1 MKRKMVDKELVEV
14 LSLATREIMER
25 TGDPF
30 EVAVKKAKIGLKE
43 YIRLR
48 VETMR
53 DLVNQGYSEEAAFK
67 EAKRMVNVGVACK

>member
-1 MKRKMVDKELVEV
+1 MKMKDEELVR
-14 LSLATREIMER
+14 LLASATAEIMER

-53 DLVNQGYSEEAAFK
+53 DLVAQGYSEEMALSK
-67 EAKRMVNVGVACK
+67 SKRLVDLGVALK